1 MRIGALIIFF
11 FFFFSCEKDIDLKL
25 DPSEN
30 RLVVDANIENGRPP
44 VVFLSKSIDYFSK
57 ITPSLLSES
66 FVHNAMVS
74 VSDGAQMVK
83 LIEDTIVN
91 IGGNKIC
98 YYTTPKGS
106 LFLGK
111 INTTYKLNIQL
122 GNDLYTATTTIPE
135 ITRRVDSMWWEK
147 LPFSD
152 DPKACRVMITAKD
165 KPGLGDYIRY
175 FTKVNSSP
183 FLPGF
188 TSVYDDDIID
198 GKTYTIPLEKG
209 FDKNGIFVDSLSY
222 YKRGDTVTFKLCQID
237 KNTYEFWRTYEFSY
251 QSIGNPFSSPVKI
264 QSNVNNNAL
273 GCFSGYAAQYRTL
286 IIPKL

>member
-1 MRIGALIIFF
+1 MRCNVLIIFSLF
-11 FFFFSCEKDIDLKL
+11 LFSCEKDIDLKL

-30 RLVVDANIENGRPP
+30 KLVVDANIENGRPP

-57 ITPSLLSES
+57 ITPALLSES
-66 FVHNAMVS
+66 FVHNALVS
-74 VSDGAQMVK
+74 VSDGSQNVK
-83 LIEDTIVN
+83 LLEDTLVDIT
-91 IGGNKIC
+91 GNKIF

-106 LFLGK
+106 LFFGK
-111 INTTYKLNIQL
+111 IGSTYKLNIQV
-122 GNDLYTATTTIPE
+122 GNELYTSATTIPE

-152 DPKACRVMITAKD
+152 DPKASRVMITAKD

-175 FTKVNSSP
+175 FTKVNSGP

-264 QSNVNNNAL
+264 QSNISNNAL